1 MQNGGHVFLVGFMC
15 SGKSTVG
22 RLLAPLLDRPFLD
35 LDRLIEAEVGPL
47 VPFFAREGEAAFRA
61 LETRM
66 LREALPREPAVIATG
81 GGTPC
86 TPGNMDVMR
95 AGGTVVLLD
104 VTMDALMPR
113 VERAGG
119 DRPLLL
125 GLRGAEL
132 RERVSSLLAD
142 REGCYAKADIT
153 VYADDPPSQVAAR
166 VKALL
171 RDAQVK

>member
-22 RLLAPLLDRPFLD
+22 RLLASLLERPFLD

-61 LETRM
+61 LEARM
-66 LREALPREPAVIATG
+66 LREALPGAPAVIATG

-86 TPGNMDVMR
+86 SSGNMDVMR
-95 AGGTVVLLD
+95 AAGTVVRLD

-132 RERVSSLLAD
+132 RERVATLLAA
-142 REGCYAKADIT
+142 REACYAKAH
-153 VYADDPPSQVAAR
+153 VAVPADGPPSQVAAE
-166 VKALL
+166 VEAVL
-171 RDAQVK
+171 RGAQVK